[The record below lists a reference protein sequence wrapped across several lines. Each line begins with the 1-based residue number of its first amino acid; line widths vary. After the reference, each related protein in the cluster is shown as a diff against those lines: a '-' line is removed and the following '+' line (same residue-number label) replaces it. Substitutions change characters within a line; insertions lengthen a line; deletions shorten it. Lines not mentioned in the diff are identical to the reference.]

1 MKIVITGSSGFI
13 ATNLVTYLSSKH
25 TVIGLDKLKGANT
38 SLQIDCKTKKLINE
52 INWEDI
58 DLVIDCAARTD
69 LNGESIN
76 DYNDNYLV
84 IENLIN
90 ICDLL
95 APSAL
100 RTPISGARR
109 KNLPNSKPK
118 IFAKHTVKNIKL
130 KPTRI
135 RLSSETISLYSIHSF
150 TSRSEECGF
159 SRLKRPFLTCSVK

>member
-13 ATNLVTYLSSKH
+13 ATNLVTFLSSNH

-38 SLQIDCKTKKLINE
+38 SLQIDCKTKKLISE

-90 ICDLL
+90 ICN
-95 APSAL
+95 
-100 RTPISGARR
+100 TH
-109 KNLPNSKPK
+109 K
-118 IFAKHTVKNIKL
+118 IKL
-130 KPTRI
+130 I
-135 RLSSETISLYSIHSF
+135 
-150 TSRSEECGF
+150 GF
-159 SRLKRPFLTCSVK
+159 SSMLVNQLPLKKIIDFNYYNPTTFYIF